1 MLSELTSIMLSW
13 VTTLTFAD
21 KAVLVFVLLFHRV
34 MAMLGIWTYALFTL
48 LGTIFH
54 EGLHWACATV
64 LGANPSFP
72 RLIPERTPTGWRLGS
87 VSFTPGLLKNIPI
100 ALAPFLLAPFG
111 LWWAAEYMHLATGW
125 WYVMHAW
132 IAGTVIMASLP
143 SSQDWKIAAPALIL
157 CAIGLVAYYFRAFL

>member
-1 MLSELTSIMLSW
+1 MIEFTHVVALWLGTLSL
-13 VTTLTFAD
+13 AD
-21 KAVLVFVLLFHRV
+21 KIILVLVLIMHRIV
-34 MAMLGIWTYALFTL
+34 ASAGIWTYALFTL
-48 LGTIFH
+48 IATFLH
-54 EGLHWACATV
+54 EAMHWACAIV

-111 LWWAAEYMHLATGW
+111 LWWAAEYMHPATGW

-132 IAGTVIMASLP
+132 IAGTVIMACLP

-157 CAIGLVAYYFRAFL
+157 CALGYAAFHFRAYL